1 MFLFEVEGI
10 RLHVVKDDETFLAF
24 GVNGIQ
30 HPAAAVSKTQLDGF
44 NGHVIVTSAFFNL
57 TEATQTALLTHE
69 AGHVACGHLD
79 LVEAQTENLLINAQL
94 EAEADA
100 WATVRVGNAFDVAVM
115 ECSEYVARVYA
126 VSDDIA
132 ELFVKETNERIA
144 LRDAWM
150 AK

>member
-1 MFLFEVEGI
+1 MHVFEIEGI
-10 RLHVVKDDETFLAF
+10 RLNVVEDNDTFLAF
-24 GVNGIQ
+24 GVDGVQ
-30 HPAAAVSKTQLDGF
+30 HPAAAVSKAQLDGF
-44 NGHVIVTSAFFNL
+44 NGHVIVTSAFFKL
-57 TEATQTALLTHE
+57 TAATQNALLTHE

-79 LVEAQTENLLINAQL
+79 LVEAQTENLLINSQL

-115 ECSEYVARVYA
+115 ECSNYVATVYA

-132 ELFVKETNERIA
+132 ELFIKETNERIA